1 MDDSYDLAYMSELL
15 YFKMNMLQ
23 AEIKMYGMIAE
34 NKQREVSG
42 QSMAYSD
49 EDFIKLI
56 DEYRI
61 HHNAFPLRRG

>member
-61 HHNAFPLRRG
+61 HHNAFPFRRG